1 MYAALL
7 STLVTDPVEQNH
19 LLSAI
24 DTIPCIRAKAEW
36 TLRWIEDCSEPFA
49 LRLVAFAAVEGIFFS
64 SSFASIFWL
73 KGKGIMHGLCFSNEL
88 ISRDEGMHTEFACLL
103 FQTLQDRPSELAVLK
118 VVVGAVLLEK
128 AFVEGKVQI
137 NLYCCA
143 LIIARRR
150 ASCPTTWDEFCGDVS
165 IHRVCC

>member
-7 STLVTDPVEQNH
+7 STLITDTVEQRR
-19 LLSAI
+19 LLNAI

-36 TLRWIEDCSEPFA
+36 TLRWIEDCSESFA

-88 ISRDEGMHTEFACLL
+88 ISRDEGMHTQFACLL
-103 FQTLQDRPSELAVLK
+103 FQTLQSRPSQSEVLK
-118 VVVGAVLLEK
+118 IVESAVDLEK
-128 AFVEGKVQI
+128 AFVEGKV
-137 NLYCCA
+137 
-143 LIIARRR
+143 
-150 ASCPTTWDEFCGDVS
+150 
-165 IHRVCC
+165 